1 MITALK
7 RPLSASEEVVMK
19 EARERLSRYRQTD
32 MTGSEEP
39 PGWEDKVSMPGTNP
53 FKLPMRYFHVGGND
67 DDSEDDR

>member
-1 MITALK
+1 
-7 RPLSASEEVVMK
+7 MK

-53 FKLPMRYFHVGGND
+53 FKLPMRYFQVGGND
-67 DDSEDDR
+67 DDSEDVR